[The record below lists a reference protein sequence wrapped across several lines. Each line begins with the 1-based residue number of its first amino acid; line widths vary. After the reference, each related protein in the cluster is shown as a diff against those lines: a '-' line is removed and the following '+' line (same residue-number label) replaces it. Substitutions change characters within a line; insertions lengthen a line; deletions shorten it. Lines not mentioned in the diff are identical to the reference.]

1 VVSTLKIKKWL
12 FLFLTTLLIGGISI
26 LLTSTAMGWEEIAG
40 GKDTSKELFAAGIW
54 LFIVGLMFSVISQM
68 GFFAYLMVHRFG
80 LGIFKSHK
88 LWNRVQIVL
97 ILFTFFD
104 LIYLRYVAFG
114 AVNETWITYLML
126 PILLLVIALITAYM
140 KAKMT
145 NGAAFYPA
153 LFFVF
158 VVTTVEVVPALTQ
171 NDPNWVILMLVPM
184 LACNVWQLLVLHRLT
199 SPSTEKGA

>member
-1 VVSTLKIKKWL
+1 VSTLNIKKWL

-26 LLTSTAMGWEEIAG
+26 LLTSIAMGWEEIAG
-40 GKDTSKELFAAGIW
+40 GKDTSQELFAAGIW

-80 LGIFKSHK
+80 LGIFKTHK

-97 ILFTFFD
+97 ILFTLFD
-104 LIYLRYVAFG
+104 LIYLRYFAFG
-114 AVNETWITYLML
+114 EANETWSNYLML
-126 PILLLVIALITAYM
+126 PVVLLIVALVAAYL

-145 NGAAFYPA
+145 HWGAFYPA

-171 NDPNWVILMLVPM
+171 NDPNWVILMLVPTLM
-184 LACNVWQLLVLHRLT
+184 CNVWQLLVLHRLT
-199 SPSTEKGA
+199 SPSNEKSA